1 MEKLDFILQDMVV
14 GELGKGTWLLV
25 QERRHANR
33 DFFQH
38 IESYGAQ
45 RVAAQ
50 EQKLPGASCDL
61 AISSGSPLW
70 DSAAEVLGTTVS
82 RLLEGLGAHYARSMQ
97 KGRASPR
104 RPLAPDAECFSAIA
118 FYFNS
123 CSWILATVVPGTL
136 QVTTGADGGLKIRC
150 ALRENHMGTFL
161 KGFLSEV
168 QGGEDGPAL
177 VTHTEAINPRGETID
192 SFVIQ
197 NGTAMKMKSRTE
209 RLALVG

>member
-14 GELGKGTWLLV
+14 GEFGKSTWLLV
-25 QERRHANR
+25 LERRLANR
-33 DFFQH
+33 DFYQH

-50 EQKLPGASCDL
+50 EQKLPCASCDP
-61 AISSGSPLW
+61 AISPGSPLW
-70 DSAAEVLGTTVS
+70 DSAAEILGTTAS
-82 RLLEGLGAHYARSMQ
+82 RLLEGLGGHYARSLQ
-97 KGRASPR
+97 KAHASPR
-104 RPLAPDAECFSAIA
+104 RPLASDADYFSAIA

-123 CSWILATVVPGTL
+123 CSWILAAIVPGTL
-136 QVTTGADGGLKIRC
+136 QVTTGADGCLKIRC

-168 QGGEDGPAL
+168 QGGEDGPAV
-177 VTHTEAINPRGETID
+177 VTHTEAINPRGETIN

-197 NGTAMKMKSRTE
+197 NGTAINTKPRTE